1 MKLLY
6 VVTSSD
12 ESIKQIL
19 KNKFNMSD
27 RFILK
32 LKSSNS
38 IYINDVPVFINY
50 KIQPND
56 ILTIIE
62 NSKEDSSNIIP
73 NSNIKLNVLYKDDFL
88 LIVNKPSNLPVHPS
102 ILHYEDSLSNAV
114 KYHFDEI
121 GLQKKIRPVNRLDKD
136 TSGIV
141 IFAKN
146 EYIQECLV
154 KQMQSN
160 IFKKKY
166 LAVLS
171 GILNTDSGTISAPIG
186 RKNDSIIKREI
197 RDDGDLAISYFKVLE
212 RFNNMTL
219 VEYTLETGRT
229 HQLRVH
235 SKYIG
240 HPIVGDSLY
249 GSESLLISRQALHAY
264 EVSFIHPISKEEMII
279 HCDLPDDIKNLI
291 IKNKNWLFTIFN
303 NIILKSTSIS
313 SYIEMLFYLSMIKIV
328 LWLKFFNFQILIL

>member
-1 MKLLY
+1 MKLTY
-6 VVTSSD
+6 VVTNSD

-38 IYINDVPVFINY
+38 IYINDIPVFINY
-50 KIQPND
+50 QIKPND

-62 NSKEDSSNIIP
+62 DSKEDSSNILSNP
-73 NSNIKLNVLYKDDFL
+73 NIKLNILYEDDFL
-88 LIVNKPSNLPVHPS
+88 LIVDKPSNLPVHPS
-102 ILHYEDSLSNAV
+102 ILHYEFSLSNGV
-114 KYHFDEI
+114 KSYFEKI

-154 KQMQSN
+154 KQMKSN

-166 LAVLS
+166 LAILS
-171 GILNTDSGTISAPIG
+171 GILEKNSGTISAPIG
-186 RKNDSIIKREI
+186 RKNGSIIEREI
-197 RDDGDLAISYFKVLE
+197 RKDGDLAISHFKVLE
-212 RFNNMTL
+212 KLNNMTL

-249 GSESLLISRQALHAY
+249 GTESPLISRQALHAY
-264 EVSFIHPISKEEMII
+264 EVTFIHPISKEKIVI
-279 HCDLPDDIKNLI
+279 HSDLPDDIKNLI
-291 IKNKNWLFTIFN
+291 N
-303 NIILKSTSIS
+303 NEKKSSI
-313 SYIEMLFYLSMIKIV
+313 YF
-328 LWLKFFNFQILIL
+328 

>member
-1 MKLLY
+1 MVLMKLTY
-6 VVTSSD
+6 VVTNSD

-38 IYINDVPVFINY
+38 IYINGVPVFINY
-50 KIQPND
+50 KIQVND

-62 NSKEDSSNIIP
+62 NSKEDSSNIVP
-73 NSNIKLNVLYKDDFL
+73 NSNIKLNILYEDDFL
-88 LIVNKPSNLPVHPS
+88 LIVDKPSNLPVHPS

-114 KYHFDEI
+114 KYYFDKI
-121 GLQKKIRPVNRLDKD
+121 DLYKKIRPVNRLDKD

-154 KQMQSN
+154 KQMKQN
-160 IFKKKY
+160 VFKKKY

-171 GILNTDSGTISAPIG
+171 GILEKDSGTISAPIA
-186 RKNDSIIKREI
+186 RKNDSIIEREI
-197 RDDGDLAISYFKVLE
+197 REDGDLAISHFKVLE

-249 GSESLLISRQALHAY
+249 GLQSSLISRQALHAY
-264 EVSFIHPISKEEMII
+264 EVSFVHPINKEKMLI
-279 HCDLPDDIKNLI
+279 HSDLPDDIKKLI
-291 IKNKNWLFTIFN
+291 DANKI
-303 NIILKSTSIS
+303 
-313 SYIEMLFYLSMIKIV
+313 
-328 LWLKFFNFQILIL
+328 

>member
-1 MKLLY
+1 MLMKLTY
-6 VVTSSD
+6 IVTDSD

-38 IYINDVPVFINY
+38 IYINGVPVFINY
-50 KIQPND
+50 KIQVND

-62 NSKEDSSNIIP
+62 NSKEDSSNIVP
-73 NSNIKLNVLYKDDFL
+73 NSNIKLNILYEDDFL
-88 LIVNKPSNLPVHPS
+88 LIVDKPSNLPVHPS

-114 KYHFDEI
+114 KYHFDKI
-121 GLQKKIRPVNRLDKD
+121 DLYKKIRPVNRLDKD

-154 KQMQSN
+154 KQMKQN
-160 IFKKKY
+160 VFKKKY

-171 GILNTDSGTISAPIG
+171 VILEKDSGTISAPIA
-186 RKNDSIIKREI
+186 RKNDSIIEREI
-197 RDDGDLAISYFKVLE
+197 REDGDLAISHFKVLE

-249 GSESLLISRQALHAY
+249 GLQSPLISRQALHAY
-264 EVSFIHPISKEEMII
+264 EVSFVHPINKEKMLI
-279 HCDLPDDIKNLI
+279 HSDLPDDIKKLI
-291 IKNKNWLFTIFN
+291 DANKI
-303 NIILKSTSIS
+303 
-313 SYIEMLFYLSMIKIV
+313 
-328 LWLKFFNFQILIL
+328 

>member
-1 MKLLY
+1 MLMKLTY
-6 VVTSSD
+6 IVTDSD

-38 IYINDVPVFINY
+38 IYINGVPVFINY
-50 KIQPND
+50 KIQVND

-62 NSKEDSSNIIP
+62 NFKEDSSNIVP
-73 NSNIKLNVLYKDDFL
+73 NSNIKLNILYEDDFL
-88 LIVNKPSNLPVHPS
+88 LIVDKPSNLPVHPS

-114 KYHFDEI
+114 KYHFDKI
-121 GLQKKIRPVNRLDKD
+121 DLYKKIRPVNRLDKD

-154 KQMQSN
+154 KQMKQN
-160 IFKKKY
+160 VFKKKY

-171 GILNTDSGTISAPIG
+171 GILEKDSGTISAPIA
-186 RKNDSIIKREI
+186 RKNDSIIEREI
-197 RDDGDLAISYFKVLE
+197 RENGDLAISHFKVLE
-212 RFNNMTL
+212 RFNNMTF

-249 GSESLLISRQALHAY
+249 GLQSPLISRQALHAY
-264 EVSFIHPISKEEMII
+264 EVSFVHPINKEKMLI
-279 HCDLPDDIKNLI
+279 HSDLPDDIKKLI
-291 IKNKNWLFTIFN
+291 DANKI
-303 NIILKSTSIS
+303 
-313 SYIEMLFYLSMIKIV
+313 
-328 LWLKFFNFQILIL
+328 

>member
-1 MKLLY
+1 MKLTY
-6 VVTSSD
+6 IVTDSD

-50 KIQPND
+50 KIQVND

-62 NSKEDSSNIIP
+62 NSKEDSSNIVP
-73 NSNIKLNVLYKDDFL
+73 NSNIKLNILYEDDFL
-88 LIVNKPSNLPVHPS
+88 LIVDKPSNLPVHPS

-114 KYHFDEI
+114 KYHFDKI
-121 GLQKKIRPVNRLDKD
+121 GLHKKIRPVNRLDKD

-154 KQMQSN
+154 KQMKQN

-171 GILNTDSGTISAPIG
+171 GILEKDSGTISAPIA
-186 RKNDSIIKREI
+186 RKNNSIIEREI
-197 RDDGDLAISYFKVLE
+197 REDGDLAISHFKVLE

-249 GSESLLISRQALHAY
+249 GSENSLISRQALHAY
-264 EVSFIHPISKEEMII
+264 EVSFVHPINKEKMLI
-279 HCDLPDDIKNLI
+279 HSNLTDDIKRLVNANKTWLFALI
-291 IKNKNWLFTIFN
+291 IILEI
-303 NIILKSTSIS
+303 NI
-313 SYIEMLFYLSMIKIV
+313 
-328 LWLKFFNFQILIL
+328 

>member
-1 MKLLY
+1 MLMKLTY
-6 VVTSSD
+6 IVTDSD

-50 KIQPND
+50 KIQVND

-62 NSKEDSSNIIP
+62 NSKEDSSNIVP
-73 NSNIKLNVLYKDDFL
+73 NSNIKLNILYEDDFL
-88 LIVNKPSNLPVHPS
+88 LIVDKPSNLPVHPS

-114 KYHFDEI
+114 KYHFYKI
-121 GLQKKIRPVNRLDKD
+121 GLHKKIRPVNRLDKD

-154 KQMQSN
+154 KQMKQN
-160 IFKKKY
+160 VFKKKY

-171 GILNTDSGTISAPIG
+171 GILEQFLLQLLE
-186 RKNDSIIKREI
+186 KIIALLNVKFVRMEI
-197 RDDGDLAISYFKVLE
+197 
-212 RFNNMTL
+212 
-219 VEYTLETGRT
+219 
-229 HQLRVH
+229 
-235 SKYIG
+235 
-240 HPIVGDSLY
+240 
-249 GSESLLISRQALHAY
+249 
-264 EVSFIHPISKEEMII
+264 
-279 HCDLPDDIKNLI
+279 
-291 IKNKNWLFTIFN
+291 
-303 NIILKSTSIS
+303 
-313 SYIEMLFYLSMIKIV
+313 
-328 LWLKFFNFQILIL
+328 

>member
-1 MKLLY
+1 MLMKLTY
-6 VVTSSD
+6 IVTDSD

-38 IYINDVPVFINY
+38 IYINDVSVFINY
-50 KIQPND
+50 KIQVND

-62 NSKEDSSNIIP
+62 NSKEDSSNIVP
-73 NSNIKLNVLYKDDFL
+73 NSNIKLNILYEDDFL
-88 LIVNKPSNLPVHPS
+88 LIVDKPSNLPVHPS

-114 KYHFDEI
+114 KYHFDKI
-121 GLQKKIRPVNRLDKD
+121 DLYKKIRPVNRLDKD

-154 KQMQSN
+154 KQMKQN
-160 IFKKKY
+160 VFKKKY

-171 GILNTDSGTISAPIG
+171 GILEKDSGTISAPIA
-186 RKNDSIIKREI
+186 RTNDSIIEREI
-197 RDDGDLAISYFKVLE
+197 REDGDLAISHFKVLE

-249 GSESLLISRQALHAY
+249 GLQSPLISRQALHAY
-264 EVSFIHPISKEEMII
+264 EVSFVHPINKEKMLI
-279 HCDLPDDIKNLI
+279 HSNLPDDIKRLVNA
-291 IKNKNWLFTIFN
+291 NKI
-303 NIILKSTSIS
+303 
-313 SYIEMLFYLSMIKIV
+313 
-328 LWLKFFNFQILIL
+328 

>member
-1 MKLLY
+1 MVLMKLTY
-6 VVTSSD
+6 VVTNSD

-38 IYINDVPVFINY
+38 IYINGVPVFINY
-50 KIQPND
+50 KIQVND

-62 NSKEDSSNIIP
+62 NSKEDSSNIVP
-73 NSNIKLNVLYKDDFL
+73 NSNIKLNILYEDDFL
-88 LIVNKPSNLPVHPS
+88 LIVDKPSNLPVHPS

-114 KYHFDEI
+114 KYHFDKI
-121 GLQKKIRPVNRLDKD
+121 DLYKKIRPVNRLDKD

-154 KQMQSN
+154 KQMKQN
-160 IFKKKY
+160 VFKKKY

-171 GILNTDSGTISAPIG
+171 GILEKDSGTISAPIA
-186 RKNDSIIKREI
+186 RKNDSIIEREI
-197 RDDGDLAISYFKVLE
+197 REDGDLAISHFKVLE

-249 GSESLLISRQALHAY
+249 GLQSPLISRQALHAY
-264 EVSFIHPISKEEMII
+264 EVSFVHPINKEKMLI
-279 HCDLPDDIKNLI
+279 HSDLPDDIKKLI
-291 IKNKNWLFTIFN
+291 DANKI
-303 NIILKSTSIS
+303 
-313 SYIEMLFYLSMIKIV
+313 
-328 LWLKFFNFQILIL
+328 

>member
-1 MKLLY
+1 MLMKLTY
-6 VVTSSD
+6 IVTDSD

-32 LKSSNS
+32 LKGSNS
-38 IYINDVPVFINY
+38 IYINGVTVFINY
-50 KIQPND
+50 KIQVND

-62 NSKEDSSNIIP
+62 NSKEDSSNIVP
-73 NSNIKLNVLYKDDFL
+73 NSNIKLNILYEDDFL
-88 LIVNKPSNLPVHPS
+88 LIVDKPSNLPVHPS

-114 KYHFDEI
+114 KYHFDKI
-121 GLQKKIRPVNRLDKD
+121 DLYKKIRPVNRLDKD

-154 KQMQSN
+154 KQMKQN
-160 IFKKKY
+160 VFKKKY

-171 GILNTDSGTISAPIG
+171 GILEKDSGTISAPIA
-186 RKNDSIIKREI
+186 RKNNSIIEREI
-197 RDDGDLAISYFKVLE
+197 REDGDLATSHFKVLE

-249 GSESLLISRQALHAY
+249 GLQSPLISRQALHAY
-264 EVSFIHPISKEEMII
+264 EVSFFHPINKEKMLI
-279 HCDLPDDIKNLI
+279 HSDLPDDIKRLI
-291 IKNKNWLFTIFN
+291 DANKI
-303 NIILKSTSIS
+303 
-313 SYIEMLFYLSMIKIV
+313 
-328 LWLKFFNFQILIL
+328 